1 MTRGTPNGTLF
12 VVATPIGNL
21 EDASP
26 RAIAVLRAVP
36 LIACEDT
43 RTSRTLLAR
52 HGIGARTVAL
62 HGHNERAAT
71 AGVLRALLAGGD
83 VALISDAGTPA
94 LSDPGAHLV
103 AEAHK
108 AGIRVS
114 PVPGPSAAAAAFSAA
129 GFAAAGFL
137 FAGFL
142 PPAGAARRQAIAALD
157 SPWPVVLY
165 EAPHRVGATLEALA
179 ARFGAAREVVIGR
192 ELTKKFEEV
201 VRLPLGEAPAWLAAQ
216 PHRGQ
221 GEFVLVLA
229 PGAPAAA
236 DEALAAKA
244 LDVLLELL
252 PPSAAA
258 KAAARISGAPKAAL
272 YRRALDKAK

>member
-1 MTRGTPNGTLF
+1 MSGTLY

-21 EDASP
+21 DDASP
-26 RAIAVLRAVP
+26 RALEALRGATR
-36 LIACEDT
+36 IACEDT
-43 RTSRTLLAR
+43 RTSQVLFAR
-52 HGIGARTVAL
+52 FGIAAKAVAL
-62 HGHNERAAT
+62 HEHNEREAA
-71 AGVLRALLAGGD
+71 AGLLAVLRQGGD

-114 PVPGPSAAAAAFSAA
+114 PVPGPSAAVAAFSAA
-129 GFAAAGFL
+129 GFPAGGFL

-142 PPAGAARRQAIAALD
+142 PAAAAARRKAIAALAL
-157 SPWPVVLY
+157 PWPVVLY
-165 EAPHRVGATLEALA
+165 EAPHRIAATLADLEAA
-179 ARFGAAREVVIGR
+179 FGPEREVAIAR

-201 VRLPLGEAPAWLAAQ
+201 ARLPLGAAAAWLDGH
-216 PHRGQ
+216 PHRRQ

-229 PGAPAAA
+229 AGAKAGA
-236 DEALAAKA
+236 DQALAERA
-244 LDVLLELL
+244 LEVLLGVM

-258 KAAARISGAPKAAL
+258 SAAARLSGVPKAAL
-272 YRRALDKAK
+272 YRRALAKAK